1 MKAPS
6 LSHLTSNERAAVAEY
21 VDRIQRHFPDRILSV
36 MLFGS
41 KARGDADTESDID
54 LLVLVDVETNQF
66 RSELWLIAS
75 DVSLDYN
82 VVLSPRVF
90 GQARWDESQQIR
102 LPLYRAIVADGIP
115 LTPERISA

>member
-1 MKAPS
+1 MI
-6 LSHLTSNERAAVAEY
+6 TNRI
-21 VDRIQRHFPDRILSV
+21 VDRIQRYFSDRVLSV

-41 KARGDADTESDID
+41 KAHGDADTESDID

-90 GQARWDESQQIR
+90 GQARWDESRQIR

-115 LTPERISA
+115 LTPERIPA